1 MNWVIF
7 ACYFYACAGISSKT
21 TVLLLLLS
29 LFSPSL
35 MHAVCPAA
43 LTAKAATTA
52 IDNKR
57 RAPSTSPSSLALSPS
72 PSSFVTFHVSFYEW
86 RQRRRSRRKQTT
98 KKHKAHFYICKI
110 NERRGECGARNET
123 KSSKIHKNQMTKI
136 KSAFTL
142 LSLFLYRSLRLVL
155 HLRLVACAL
164 RHDTTTVNF
173 IHSWFMNRR
182 RVVFTFFRFCFCC
195 CCWEFQTTSSSNKV
209 PKKFYDCIFCDALF
223 THSINLCVFFIIPF
237 YYLRRLFL
245 LCVMRVCVCLFV
257 ISYDTIPNRL
267 ANPI

>member
-21 TVLLLLLS
+21 TVLWLLLS
-29 LFSPSL
+29 L
-35 MHAVCPAA
+35 
-43 LTAKAATTA
+43 
-52 IDNKR
+52 
-57 RAPSTSPSSLALSPS
+57 SSLPLSCTQSAQLLSQQKRQQLRLITKDGRRRLRHRLSLSLS

-86 RQRRRSRRKQTT
+86 RQRRRSCRKQTT

-110 NERRGECGARNET
+110 YERRDECGARNET

-142 LSLFLYRSLRLVL
+142 LSLSLFLYRSVRLVL
-155 HLRLVACAL
+155 HLRLAACAL

-182 RVVFTFFRFCFCC
+182 RVVFTFFRLCFCC

-209 PKKFYDCIFCDALF
+209 PKNFTIVFSVTLYLHTQLIYACFLLFLFIICD
-223 THSINLCVFFIIPF
+223 VFF
-237 YYLRRLFL
+237 Y
-245 LCVMRVCVCLFV
+245 CVMRVCVCVCYL
-257 ISYDTIPNRL
+257 IWH
-267 ANPI
+267 NPQ